1 VIYTALTKKAL
12 RIAYD
17 AHQGQ
22 VDKSGDPYIFHPFH
36 LAEQMKD
43 EPSTCVAL
51 LHDVVE
57 DTNVTF
63 ADLEAEFSPEIVDAL
78 RLLTHED
85 GVPYLDYV
93 RAIGANPIAR
103 AVKLADIAH
112 NSDQTRFAGCDDASD
127 ETLERLRS
135 KYAAALEVLEQRDE
149 IDTRKMPAS

>member
-1 VIYTALTKKAL
+1 IYTALTKKAL

-17 AHQGQ
+17 AHQRQ
-22 VDKSGDPYIFHPFH
+22 VDKTGDPYIFHPFH
-36 LAEQMKD
+36 LAEQMQD
-43 EPSTCVAL
+43 EASTCAAL

-57 DTNVTF
+57 DTDVTF
-63 ADLEAEFSPEIVDAL
+63 ADLEAEFPPEVVDAL

-93 RAIGANPIAR
+93 RAIAANPIAR

-112 NSDQTRFAGCDDASD
+112 NSDQTRFAGCDDVSD

-135 KYAAALEVLEQRDE
+135 KYAAALEVLN
-149 IDTRKMPAS
+149 A